1 MIDVMK
7 NKTVWISGLLAGVAL
22 GVYLYKNQDQIEPQ
36 QKKIKKLLGDLQSVA
51 VDIKD
56 KLLAS
61 GQESIELTKKK
72 IDSVKS

>member
-51 VDIKD
+51 VDIKE
-56 KLLAS
+56 K
-61 GQESIELTKKK
+61 
-72 IDSVKS
+72 